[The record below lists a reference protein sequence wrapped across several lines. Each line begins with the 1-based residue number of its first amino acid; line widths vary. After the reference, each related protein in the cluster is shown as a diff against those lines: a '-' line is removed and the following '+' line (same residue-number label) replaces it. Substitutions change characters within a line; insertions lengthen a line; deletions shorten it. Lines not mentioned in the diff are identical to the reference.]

1 MPTALL
7 KRRRVDATD
16 VGDGA
21 NDSESSMGAYD
32 SASQSPSESDY
43 ESLSESS
50 SEEEQNS
57 TVARRGASTLPSRSV
72 SSHRSSAMSMGS
84 VGSSASK
91 LVAVSAPA
99 ASVARSGVKASS
111 SASAAA
117 TVVSGARSAVKVS
130 APAAAASLVAGS
142 RSRSAVGAAPSTA
155 RSAVQASTS
164 KLGTPGV
171 YAASSAAA
179 PSATAASASA
189 AAAAAAAPSTTA
201 ASAAAA
207 PAAPAAP
214 AAHSVVEESGKKRTL
229 SHAAPH
235 QPSES
240 EEMVGCK
247 FAKLGRFEIVSI
259 IGKGAFGEIFECVDH
274 YRGRTVAAKMEKWNA
289 EPPQLEIEY
298 NMYRHLRGCVGV
310 PELFWFSRNEI
321 VCGKRKNVLIISKLG
336 KSLEEVMQSRP
347 DKKMRMADVLRIGE
361 KATRVL
367 ASIHSKGIVHRDIK
381 PENFLLGPD
390 NDVSGPL
397 YLVDYGLSKRIIR
410 EGKHVER
417 KTGKD
422 MTGTPRYAS
431 VNNHLGIE
439 QSRGDDLTSL
449 MFSLV
454 YLAKGNLPWQGKRI
468 SDPQK
473 RYREVMRDK
482 MRAMS
487 SGDLFSDMP
496 SVFLKLRDTINSIMF
511 AQEPPYDHIAS
522 MLANA
527 ADGLESE

>member
-1 MPTALL
+1 
-7 KRRRVDATD
+7 
-16 VGDGA
+16 
-21 NDSESSMGAYD
+21 
-32 SASQSPSESDY
+32 
-43 ESLSESS
+43 
-50 SEEEQNS
+50 
-57 TVARRGASTLPSRSV
+57 
-72 SSHRSSAMSMGS
+72 
-84 VGSSASK
+84 
-91 LVAVSAPA
+91 
-99 ASVARSGVKASS
+99 
-111 SASAAA
+111 
-117 TVVSGARSAVKVS
+117 
-130 APAAAASLVAGS
+130 
-142 RSRSAVGAAPSTA
+142 
-155 RSAVQASTS
+155 
-164 KLGTPGV
+164 
-171 YAASSAAA
+171 
-179 PSATAASASA
+179 
-189 AAAAAAAPSTTA
+189 
-201 ASAAAA
+201 
-207 PAAPAAP
+207 
-214 AAHSVVEESGKKRTL
+214 
-229 SHAAPH
+229 
-235 QPSES
+235 
-240 EEMVGCK
+240 MVGCK